1 MLDTIYKTFLVGVG
15 LAVATKEKIDA
26 HIKELVEKGKLSE
39 KEGRDLAEDL
49 LKKSKQARKDLQKE
63 VEKRVG
69 EILHKLQIPSK
80 KDIEK
85 LTARVKK
92 LEAAKSK

>member
-1 MLDTIYKTFLVGVG
+1 MLDTIYKTFLAGVG

-26 HIKELVEKGKLSE
+26 HIEELVEKGKLSE

-49 LKKSKQARKDLQKE
+49 LKKSKQARKDLQKQ
-63 VEKRVG
+63 VEKWVD
-69 EILHKLQIPSK
+69 EVLHKLQIPSK
-80 KDIEK
+80 SDMEK
-85 LTARVKK
+85 LKARVKK